1 VRARGHSS
9 TERREQGPVEARPR
23 AVDHFLE
30 RCDYAL
36 GVGTSFTRSLY
47 SAQPP
52 AHVTRAQITKAPQDV
67 SVSYPV
73 AQALIGDV
81 RLVLRQLIEALE
93 PRVDAVRRADRSV
106 AAEIAALKSA
116 FLAAWMPRLT
126 ANTEPISPYRVV
138 WELMQVADR
147 SRTVVTHDS
156 GNPRDQ
162 TTPFYEATTPRGYLG
177 WGKSTQL
184 GTGLGLAIG
193 AKLARPDWLSVHIM
207 GDAAF
212 GMVGLDLEST
222 VRLGIPTLT
231 IVFNNGLMGGY
242 SDYLPIASA
251 KYQINRIGGNRY
263 ARIARDLGVFAQR
276 VTQPGDLRAVLE
288 RAIGATEAGRAALVE
303 VITREEADV
312 PGYDAT

>member
-1 VRARGHSS
+1 
-9 TERREQGPVEARPR
+9 
-23 AVDHFLE
+23 
-30 RCDYAL
+30 
-36 GVGTSFTRSLY
+36 
-47 SAQPP
+47 
-52 AHVTRAQITKAPQDV
+52 
-67 SVSYPV
+67 
-73 AQALIGDV
+73 
-81 RLVLRQLIEALE
+81 
-93 PRVDAVRRADRSV
+93 
-106 AAEIAALKSA
+106 
-116 FLAAWMPRLT
+116 
-126 ANTEPISPYRVV
+126 
-138 WELMQVADR
+138 
-147 SRTVVTHDS
+147 VVTHDS
-156 GNPRDQ
+156 GNPLDQ

-212 GMVGLDLEST
+212 GMVGLDLESA

-242 SDYLPIASA
+242 SGYLPIASA

-263 ARIARDLGVFAQR
+263 AAIARDLGVFAQK
-276 VTQPGDLRAVLE
+276 VTHAGDLRAVLE
-288 RAIGATEAGRAALVE
+288 RAIAATEAGRAALVE